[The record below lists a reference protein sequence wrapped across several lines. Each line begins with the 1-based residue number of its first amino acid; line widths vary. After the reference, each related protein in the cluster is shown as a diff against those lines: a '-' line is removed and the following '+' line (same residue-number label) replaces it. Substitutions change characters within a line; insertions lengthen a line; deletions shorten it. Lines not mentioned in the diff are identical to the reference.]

1 MGINWHFEKTRFDS
15 GGDASA
21 LNFKRSI
28 EAALR
33 EGLQNAIDAKWEQNT
48 VQVKIELIVLKDKKL
63 KKDFLEAL
71 NFNQL
76 KTHIQSCV
84 DQTNTGGEILDQLKY
99 GIKNIQKNEPLLL
112 LKISDYT
119 TTGLYGSE
127 GPTDFSNSYRGLI
140 WSKNKASDKGD
151 DSGGS
156 FGMGKIAYSGISNI
170 RTFLVN
176 SNISTKKPGKGIKEE
191 DEIRNV
197 DLKTLSKGHK
207 NRLIGRVDL
216 VTHPSDDKDFNF
228 TEDGR
233 FGETKNG
240 FAESIWDDRDLVK
253 RLYMDRGNASG
264 TTVLIP
270 GVFTTENIADKQNID
285 FQNDINEIKNKIIK
299 NFWPALY
306 KNNLNVEII
315 LTVDN
320 EQELKHEIN
329 PEEAMPSFI
338 SLLNKYEE
346 SLKNPKETLEDVNE
360 SNVLKVSLD
369 EESDKGFCV
378 NLNIPKTKNNLLSD
392 YSKFKHISTD
402 HDVAVLVQKVDLNDL
417 TELERELVNTYAQ
430 FRGPGIIVEYTNS
443 SDPLTNFINFDTG
456 DSDIISI
463 GVYGTY
469 MQVDEDAFIA
479 DRFLKWIEPPH
490 HDMWNP
496 NDDRAQKWTQYYDK
510 NELGGKRIAANKK
523 YFEHTT
529 LIKNLLNNLFREK
542 VDLKEDTPEYQKK
555 LLTVNFKGKKNS
567 GKGGGGVISSGGKII
582 PKTILSYDEN
592 KETIVGT
599 TSFNIPREY
608 KENSRLNIDIRSVL
622 IDALGKNINFEIIN
636 NSKNIEVGK
645 TNDELIIKSI
655 NKDKNNKA
663 QFKWEANTKSQNINP
678 TSISLD
684 LKINKKK
691 VGE

>member
-1 MGINWHFEKTRFDS
+1 MGINWYFEKTRFDS

-21 LNFKRSI
+21 LNFKKSI

-33 EGLQNAIDAKWEQNT
+33 EGLQNAIDAKWEQDT
-48 VQVKIELIVLKDKKL
+48 VPVKVELIVLKDKKL
-63 KKDFLEAL
+63 KKDFLDAL
-71 NFNQL
+71 KFDQL
-76 KTHIQSCV
+76 KKHIQSCV
-84 DQTNTGGEILDQLKY
+84 DQKNTGGEILSQLKY
-99 GIKNIQKNEPLLL
+99 GLQNIQKNEPLLL
-112 LKISDYT
+112 LKISDFT
-119 TTGLYGSE
+119 TTGLYGE
-127 GPTDFSNSYRGLI
+127 EDPTSFSNSYRGLI

-176 SNISTKKPGKGIKEE
+176 SNISDKKPGKGIKED

-197 DLKTLSKGHK
+197 DLKSLSINFK

-216 VTHPSDDKDFNF
+216 ITHPSDDKRNY

-240 FAESIWDDRDLVK
+240 YAESIWDDKDLVK

-270 GVFTTENIADKQNID
+270 SVYTTDNITDKQNID

-315 LTVDN
+315 LTIDN
-320 EQELKHEIN
+320 EQELKHEIK
-329 PEEAMPSFI
+329 PEEAVPNFI
-338 SLLNKYEE
+338 NLLNKYED
-346 SLKNPKETLEDVNE
+346 SLKNPKETLEDINE
-360 SNVLKVSLD
+360 NNVSNVSLGEND
-369 EESDKGFCV
+369 SKGFCV
-378 NLNIPKTKNNLLSD
+378 NLNIPRTKKNLLSD
-392 YSKFKHISTD
+392 YSKFKHNSTD
-402 HDVAVLVQKVDLNDL
+402 HDVAVLVQKVDINDL
-417 TELERELVNTYAQ
+417 TELERQLVNTYAQ

-443 SDPLTNFINFDTG
+443 PTAQTTFINFDTG
-456 DSDIISI
+456 DSDIIAI
-463 GVYGTY
+463 GVYGTFR
-469 MQVDEDAFIA
+469 QVDEDAFIA

-490 HDMWNP
+490 HDKWDP
-496 NDDRAQKWTQYYDK
+496 NDDRAQKWTQYYDQDSR
-510 NELGGKRIAANKK
+510 GGKRIPANKK

-529 LIKNLLNNLFREK
+529 LVKNLLNSLFREK
-542 VDLKEDTPEYQKK
+542 IDLREDTPEYQKK
-555 LLTVNFKGKKNS
+555 LLTVNFKGRKNS
-567 GKGGGGVISSGGKII
+567 GNGGGGGVTSGGGKII
-582 PKTILSYDEN
+582 PKTTLLFDER
-592 KETIVGT
+592 KEIIVGNT
-599 TSFNIPREY
+599 IFNIPVEY
-608 KENSRLNIDIRSVL
+608 KVNSRLKIDLRSIL
-622 IDALGKNINFEIIN
+622 IDSMGKNIGFKIVG
-636 NSKNIEVGK
+636 NSKNLEIGK
-645 TNDELIIKSI
+645 NNNELIIKSI
-655 NKDKNNKA
+655 KKDKSNKA
-663 QFKWEANTKSQNINP
+663 QFSWEVDTRSQNINP